1 MLFFTYPMDLSPEV
15 KRLLAGRL
23 EEETGQ
29 KCIILDLN
37 CTGAYYAPDFPKET
51 TDRGA
56 AHPPGQD
63 KDVPQHDSP
72 MTADKGS
79 ETRTPQVAGR
89 GQQRSK

>member
-1 MLFFTYPMDLSPEV
+1 MLFFTYPMELSPEV

-37 CTGAYYAPDFPKET
+37 CTGVYYAPDAPKGT
-51 TDRGA
+51 TDCRA
-56 AHPPGQD
+56 VHQPGQD

-72 MTADKGS
+72 MTTDKGS
-79 ETRTPQVAGR
+79 ETSTPPVAGR
-89 GQQRSK
+89 G